1 MPDMQ
6 QYNSPLIGRAGGL
19 GGGGDH
25 VEAEEAGM
33 DSAYKEAREENAFF
47 ISGQCPAP
55 TGDHA
60 VHLYCHAQFGQGTG
74 GRNLDVRGR
83 EALMCHMRGHLQA
96 MMPYPPARKSERFH
110 NIAAA
115 LKGGDY

>member
-19 GGGGDH
+19 GGGADH
-25 VEAEEAGM
+25 VEHEEAGM
-33 DSAYKEAREENAFF
+33 DSAYHEAREENAFF

-55 TGDHA
+55 VGDAA
-60 VHLYCHAQFGQGTG
+60 VHLYCHAQFAAGNG
-74 GRNLDVRGR
+74 GRNLDEAGR
-83 EALMCHMRGHLQA
+83 KALMCHMEGHLKSL
-96 MMPYPPARKSERFH
+96 MPYPPARRSERFQ

-115 LKGGDY
+115 IRGDY